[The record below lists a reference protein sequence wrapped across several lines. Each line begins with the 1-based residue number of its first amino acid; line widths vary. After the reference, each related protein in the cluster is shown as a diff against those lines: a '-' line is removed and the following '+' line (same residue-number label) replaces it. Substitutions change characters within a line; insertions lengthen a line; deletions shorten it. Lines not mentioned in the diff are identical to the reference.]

1 MSTIFRTL
9 VAVNCCGHFSIGF
22 STFFS
27 VFSSYPHFPLFAQFL
42 VHNSLKICS
51 VYNFYPLLY
60 TSIYKVMSDTDSL
73 SPRVWHGA
81 AQTWRSVT

>member
-1 MSTIFRTL
+1 MSTIFPT
-9 VAVNCCGHFSIGF
+9 NKEENYCGHLFIDF

-51 VYNFYPLLY
+51 IYNFQPLLY
-60 TSIYKVMSDTDSL
+60 TSIYKVMPGTGTL
-73 SPRVWHGA
+73 TAKMCMAWCRPGM
-81 AQTWRSVT
+81 T